1 MDEWKRPHQSITDW
15 DSTDEGWGSPML
27 GAVHWAVNSGPV
39 SQCGSVTCLAR
50 TWPALLEFFT
60 SKPPSYCDEH
70 QTNPKVEDTGRLN
83 DLSQLAQ
90 WVFTFSSSL
99 SPIPSLSRFTLSPL
113 LSLRHTVT
121 NAVIHIPGCD
131 RVSLVPWICP
141 SLWNGCLCS
150 ECKLSSEQRR
160 QHRVACLLITL
171 RKPGDREVIPL
182 TSIP

>member
-1 MDEWKRPHQSITDW
+1 MDEWKRPHQSVTDW

-39 SQCGSVTCLAR
+39 SQCGSVPCLAKA
-50 TWPALLEFFT
+50 WPALLEFFT

-70 QTNPKVEDTGRLN
+70 QTNPKVEDTGSLN

-90 WVFTFSSSL
+90 RVFSFSSSR
-99 SPIPSLSRFTLSPL
+99 SHSDSLSFSFHTLPPSFSQTHSHKRSYTHPWL
-113 LSLRHTVT
+113 WQGEL
-121 NAVIHIPGCD
+121 A
-131 RVSLVPWICP
+131 VPWICP
-141 SLWNGCLCS
+141 SVWNGCLCS

-171 RKPGDREVIPL
+171 
-182 TSIP
+182 